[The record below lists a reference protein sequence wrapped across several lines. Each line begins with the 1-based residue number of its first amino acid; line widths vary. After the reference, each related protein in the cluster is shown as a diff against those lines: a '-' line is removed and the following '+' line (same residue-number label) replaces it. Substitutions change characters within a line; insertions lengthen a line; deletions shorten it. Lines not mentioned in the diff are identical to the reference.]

1 MASFGIAD
9 STQWLSVNEE
19 ALFLHD
25 GLIRV
30 TDLVELPRDVSAS
43 QTDTENEVVSFD
55 TKDPGELTERLLAV
69 CGKHNN
75 AYAYSRLLEYRL
87 NALKGLWSAHRHLN
101 SNVEQM
107 EREASSHEETIALLK
122 KQGIWQQ
129 VEQVSF
135 SSRVGLLLV
144 FPLLR
149 SQRRADPTLCAETA
163 ELLLRCLRDCPP
175 LSLTKEPGDCLDG
188 LEDLLCNWLGEE
200 GENQNQ
206 LVIVEH
212 DNTDRPPE
220 RNNLASALIAL
231 AAARYALLQF
241 FYFFKLGSLE
251 INGLPV
257 LTYYVGV
264 CMLKSIPVF

>member
-1 MASFGIAD
+1 MASFGITD

-30 TDLVELPRDVSAS
+30 TDLVELPRDVNAS
-43 QTDTENEVVSFD
+43 QADTENEVVSFD
-55 TKDPGELTERLLAV
+55 TKDPTELTERLLAV

-122 KQGIWQQ
+122 KQGLWQQ

-149 SQRRADPTLCAETA
+149 SQRRADPALCGETA

-188 LEDLLCNWLGEE
+188 LEDLLCNWLGEGQGQKSIGQGDE
-200 GENQNQ
+200 QSPP
-206 LVIVEH
+206 VEH
-212 DNTDRPPE
+212 Q
-220 RNNLASALIAL
+220 NLASALVAL
-231 AAARYALLQF
+231 AAARYGFQF
-241 FYFFKLGSLE
+241 NHSAIFTKCIQTE
-251 INGLPV
+251 IETFL
-257 LTYYVGV
+257 
-264 CMLKSIPVF
+264 